1 MIQSAFEGWVGFSE
15 AAQDGA
21 DGPSDTFT
29 LFQALAYAIVKAHL
43 IGYLGRKEYRFL
55 QDLCFCA
62 YAPSQSNKA
71 FALRG
76 GFWSH
81 L

>member
-1 MIQSAFEGWVGFSE
+1 MIQSAFEGWVGCSE

-43 IGYLGRKEYRFL
+43 IGYLGRKEY
-55 QDLCFCA
+55 
-62 YAPSQSNKA
+62 
-71 FALRG
+71 
-76 GFWSH
+76 
-81 L
+81 